1 MTIALHSPGVRVFTI
16 NWMKFD
22 SLWGF
27 FFVKETKR
35 FSCAANVDKINS
47 KLEETDGIN
56 IS

>member
-1 MTIALHSPGVRVFTI
+1 MFTI